1 MGRAGEFQFLDFL
14 ADTPEIGV
22 AENKCDHFQRMSLQ
36 WTMTDQVGHET
47 REPTIDPYAHIQY
60 ALTERSVP

>member
-14 ADTPEIGV
+14 ADTFEIGV
-22 AENKCDHFQRMSLQ
+22 AENKRDHFPMSLQ
-36 WTMTDQVGHET
+36 WTITDQVGHET

-60 ALTERSVP
+60 VLTERSVP